1 MEAKHLQKQYVEKC
15 KRSSKTQE
23 EDNVEE
29 AATIAQGGDIG
40 LLKTLLTAYL
50 PTVEVS
56 LVVTFCSRFSLLLR
70 VLNVVGK
77 SVMLENMEVMAE
89 DGSHELVAEQVKVGY
104 QLAQKD
110 VKAGRRYEESLMVK
124 PDFYEGYLALGLQLQ

>member
-1 MEAKHLQKQYVEKC
+1 MEAKHLQKQSAEKC

-29 AATIAQGGDIG
+29 AATIAEGGDIRF
-40 LLKTLLTAYL
+40 LKTVLTAYL

-56 LVVTFCSRFSLLLR
+56 LVVTLAKCYAGKYGGTLISL
-70 VLNVVGK
+70 
-77 SVMLENMEVMAE
+77 EHVMAE